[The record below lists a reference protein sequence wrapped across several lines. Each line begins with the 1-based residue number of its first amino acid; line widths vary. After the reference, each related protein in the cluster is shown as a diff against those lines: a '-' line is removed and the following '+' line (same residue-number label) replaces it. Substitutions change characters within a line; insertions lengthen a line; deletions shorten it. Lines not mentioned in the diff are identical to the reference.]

1 MGRRS
6 NLAEY
11 IVNNLADNV
20 SSKKLAKNVA
30 EYLLEN
36 KKVSDLESVMRD
48 VVNLRTTKGFVE
60 VDAYSAYKLSD
71 KALSEIR
78 SIVKKHFANVKQV
91 VVNNLID
98 KDLVGG
104 VKLYIG
110 SDRLDLSIKNKLNK
124 FRELTV
130 K

>member
-1 MGRRS
+1 MGRRR
-6 NLAEY
+6 NLAKY
-11 IVNNLADNV
+11 ID
-20 SSKKLAKNVA
+20 SSIDENISVKKLAKHVA
-30 EYLLEN
+30 EYLLEE

-48 VVNLRTTKGFVE
+48 VVNLRAVKGFVE
-60 VDAYSAYKLSD
+60 VDAYSAHKLSD
-71 KALSEIR
+71 NAIKEIK
-78 SIVKKHFANVKQV
+78 STVKSHFKNAKTV

-98 KDLVGG
+98 EDLVGG

-110 SDRLDLSIKNKLNK
+110 SDRLDLSIKNKLNM